1 MLHTPAGFVSSAV
14 AAGPLTGDA
23 LVFAFAGA
31 KLVVG
36 GDDEAPTVP
45 TLAQA
50 LAAGID
56 GPRHA
61 LGRLAG
67 VDCVAVTLDD
77 AAVAPPG
84 YRHAG
89 LRSLIPHMPEAMLAV
104 AGRAFQVVDWD
115 RSHAFCGRCGTP
127 TRERPGERAKECPA
141 CGLVAYPRVSPAMMV
156 LVVRERE
163 VLLARANRFRNVMY
177 SALAG
182 FVEPGEAIE
191 DCVHREVREEVGI
204 EIDRLEYFAS
214 QSWAFPHSLMI
225 AYTAHYAAGA
235 LRPDGTEIADARW
248 FLPDALPELPSPMS
262 IARRLIDDTAAR
274 LRDGSHAQRA
284 AASPAIE

>member
-1 MLHTPAGFVSSAV
+1 MLHTPAGFVPAPIAP
-14 AAGPLTGDA
+14 AAPAADA
-23 LVFAFAGA
+23 LVFAFAGS

-36 GDDEAPTVP
+36 ADEEAPTVP

-56 GPRHA
+56 GPRHY

-67 VDCVAVTLDD
+67 ADCLAVTLDD
-77 AAVAPPG
+77 AAAAPPG
-84 YRHAG
+84 YRLAG
-89 LRSLIPHMPEAMLAV
+89 LRSLFGRMPEAMLAV

-115 RSHAFCGRCGTP
+115 RSHTFCGRCGTR

-141 CGLVAYPRVSPAMMV
+141 CGLLAYPRVSPAMMV
-156 LVVRERE
+156 LVIRDGE
-163 VLLARANRFRNVMY
+163 VLLARANRFRNMMY

-204 EIDRLEYFAS
+204 EVDRLRYFAS

-225 AYTAHYAAGA
+225 AYTAHYAGGT
-235 LRPDGTEIADARW
+235 LRPDGAEIADARW
-248 FLPDALPELPSPMS
+248 FAPDALPELPSPMS
-262 IARRLIDDTAAR
+262 IARRLIDDTVAR
-274 LRDGSHAQRA
+274 LRDRSRGNRVSE
-284 AASPAIE
+284 SPALE